1 MSRAPD
7 GAFTQHAV
15 PAFTD
20 LLTVYVDGEDVIV
33 GGKGGALVRRD
44 GADAGFIPWV
54 LGITQDIRDILQDE
68 SGQLWLAGGFGSLHR
83 VNGDEVALKISTGVS
98 SSLNALARQGDRVIA
113 VGDGGIVL
121 EIDSQD
127 DVIRRHEQSGL
138 FLYGVASS
146 GTQSVAVGW
155 SGTALVF
162 SDNDLIEEDTGTTQI
177 LEAVWFD
184 GADAVAVGRTGSV
197 FLRQETP

>member
-1 MSRAPD
+1 M
-7 GAFTQHAV
+7 
-15 PAFTD
+15 
-20 LLTVYVDGEDVIV
+20 
-33 GGKGGALVRRD
+33 
-44 GADAGFIPWV
+44 
-54 LGITQDIRDILQDE
+54 LGITQDVRGILQDE
-68 SGQLWLAGGFGSLHR
+68 AGQLWLAGGFGSLYR
-83 VNGDEVALKISTGVS
+83 VNGDEVALKIATGVS
-98 SSLNALARQGDRVIA
+98 SSLNALARHGDGVIA

-121 EIDSQD
+121 EIDPQD
-127 DVIRRHEQSGL
+127 DVLRRHEQSGL

-146 GTQSVAVGW
+146 GTHAVAVGW